1 MPKQQKG
8 IALITAMII
17 TSIAVSL
24 AGMIMYRQQIQIRLS
39 SNIGHFEQAYLYANG
54 MEDWAGTILD
64 QSFEDHPD
72 YDSLTDD
79 WYTETGIVLPITG
92 GIMQGKLYDLQA
104 RINLNSLN
112 RPKSLNKTSSTSSNS
127 STTTNASLVAGN
139 ENTDTNNEEQ
149 ENTEDKDE
157 NNEKYYYP
165 AETARQR
172 LINLMT
178 IEVDPEQE
186 LGPPENFTDIL
197 KDWIDSDQDNGNKE
211 QGANG
216 SGNGA
221 ESPYYQTL
229 EPAYFSAD
237 TTMISLT
244 ELRLLKEMKEGIYK
258 KLARYTTTLPIV
270 DNANKTTSTPINI
283 NTAEKPVLL
292 AIGLT
297 PDKADELIELVKE
310 TPFENINDF
319 LESSIVSNDI
329 KTESNPDGAVD
340 TDQLDVKTNF
350 FYLEGRVEI
359 NNTRIFINSILE
371 RKNGKVSV
379 IMRDFSNPQSITK
392 VIN

>member
-54 MEDWAGTILD
+54 MEDWAGTILEK
-64 QSFEDHPD
+64 SFEDHPD
-72 YDSLTDD
+72 YDSVADD
-79 WYTETGIVLPITG
+79 WYSESGITLPITG

-112 RPKSLNKTSSTSSNS
+112 RPKELINAVQPTSSLTPN
-127 STTTNASLVAGN
+127 TINNQKDNVAK
-139 ENTDTNNEEQ
+139 E
-149 ENTEDKDE
+149 
-157 NNEKYYYP
+157 EKYRYP
-165 AETARQR
+165 AEITRQR

-178 IEVDPEQE
+178 LEADPDQE
-186 LGPPENFTDIL
+186 MGPPENFTDIL
-197 KDWIDSDQDNGNKE
+197 KDWIDDDQDNGNKE
-211 QGANG
+211 NG
-216 SGNGA
+216 GNSSGNGA
-221 ESPYYQTL
+221 ESPYYQTQ
-229 EPAYFSAD
+229 EPAYYSAD
-237 TTMISLT
+237 TVLISLT
-244 ELRLLKEMKEGIYK
+244 ELRLLKEMKEDIYK
-258 KLARYTTTLPIV
+258 KLAKNTTTLPIV
-270 DNANKTTSTPINI
+270 DKANKALVTPINI

-310 TPFENINDF
+310 TPFENIEDF
-319 LESSIVSNDI
+319 KKSSIVSNVL
-329 KTESNPDGAVD
+329 KTENNPDGD
-340 TDQLDVKTNF
+340 IDPDQLDVKSNF

-392 VIN
+392 AIN

>member
-64 QSFEDHPD
+64 KSYEDHPE
-72 YDSLTDD
+72 YDSLADD
-79 WYTETGIVLPITG
+79 WYSETGITLPITG

-112 RPKSLNKTSSTSSNS
+112 RPKKKTNNS
-127 STTTNASLVAGN
+127 SSPTNTNEALTEEEYVENLIKEGGN
-139 ENTDTNNEEQ
+139 EKV
-149 ENTEDKDE
+149 ED
-157 NNEKYYYP
+157 EKYEYP
-165 AETARQR
+165 AEVIRQR

-178 IEVDPEQE
+178 IEVDPDQE
-186 LGPPENFTDIL
+186 MGSPENFTDVL
-197 KDWIDSDQDNGNKE
+197 KDWIDDDQDNGNKE
-211 QGANG
+211 KGGDG

-221 ESPYYQTL
+221 ESPYYQTQ
-229 EPAYFSAD
+229 EPAYYSAD
-237 TTMISLT
+237 TDLISLT
-244 ELRLLKEMKEGIYK
+244 ELRLLKEMKEDIYK
-258 KLARYTTTLPIV
+258 KLAKHTTTLPIV
-270 DNANKTTSTPINI
+270 DKTNKTVDTPINI

-310 TPFENINDF
+310 TPFENIKDF
-319 LESSIVSNDI
+319 KESSIVSNVL
-329 KTESNPDGAVD
+329 KTESNPDGD
-340 TDQLDVKTNF
+340 IDSDQLDVKSNF

-359 NNTRIFINSILE
+359 NNVRIFINSILE

-392 VIN
+392 AIN

>member
-39 SNIGHFEQAYLYANG
+39 SNIGHFEQAYLYSNG
-54 MEDWAGTILD
+54 MEDWAGTILEK
-64 QSFEDHPD
+64 SFEDHPD
-72 YDSLTDD
+72 YDSVADD
-79 WYTETGIVLPITG
+79 WYSESGITLPITG

-112 RPKSLNKTSSTSSNS
+112 RSKKQITASLSSTN
-127 STTTNASLVAGN
+127 TNKSM
-139 ENTDTNNEEQ
+139 TEE
-149 ENTEDKDE
+149 EYVDNLTKNIEVEKGKDI
-157 NNEKYYYP
+157 YVYP
-165 AETARQR
+165 AEITRQR

-178 IEVDPEQE
+178 LEVDPDQE
-186 LGPPENFTDIL
+186 MGPPENFTDVL
-197 KDWIDSDQDNGNKE
+197 KDWIDDDQDNGNKE
-211 QGANG
+211 KGGDG

-221 ESPYYQTL
+221 ESPYYQTQ
-229 EPAYFSAD
+229 EPAYYSAD
-237 TTMISLT
+237 TELISLT
-244 ELRLLKEMKEGIYK
+244 ELRLLKEMKEDIYK
-258 KLARYTTTLPIV
+258 KLAKNTTTLPIV
-270 DNANKTTSTPINI
+270 DKTNKALETPINI

-310 TPFENINDF
+310 TPFEKINDF
-319 LESSIVSNDI
+319 LESSIVSNVL
-329 KTESNPDGAVD
+329 KTESNPDGD
-340 TDQLDVKTNF
+340 IDPDQLDVKSNF

-392 VIN
+392 AIN